1 LALDFLKVKTAD
13 AVVVKAPQLRQQVV
27 EILIAVKVTRQDAEI
42 TADILVESDLRGVD
56 SHGCG
61 NVVGYATRIQ
71 QGTTKAQGDV
81 RVISESPS
89 SALITNDWGLGFAGA
104 HAAMSMAMDK
114 AAETGMGAVT
124 VRDGQHIGM
133 LMYYPLMCVRRDM
146 IGLAMTNGAPCVRP
160 AGGAQAMLGTNPIAF
175 GAPAGEEP
183 PFLYDA
189 ATSVVAMGKIG
200 IARRLGVP
208 LPPGWAADREGD
220 WIKEPPAGRSPN
232 WSLAPVGGDRV
243 RGAHKGYGLSVMV
256 DILCGVLS
264 GGGYS
269 ALCREGDNHTFMLAM
284 DISKYRP
291 IDEFKSMMDD
301 MIRALHATPPEPGTE
316 KVLVAGDPEHET
328 YLERST
334 RGIPLHRSIVDNM
347 RAKAKEVRAP
357 VLI

>member
-1 LALDFLKVKTAD
+1 MALDFLKVKADD
-13 AVVVKAPQLRQQVV
+13 AVVVGPPELRQQVI
-27 EILIAVKVTRQDAEI
+27 EILRAVKVRQRDAEI
-42 TADILVESDLRGVD
+42 TADILLESDLRGVD
-56 SHGCG
+56 SHGSG
-61 NVVGYATRIQ
+61 NVVGYANRIQ
-71 QGTTKAQGDV
+71 KGLTKAQGDV
-81 RVISESPS
+81 RILEESPS
-89 SALITNDWGLGFAGA
+89 SALLTNDWGLGFVGA
-104 HAAMSMAMDK
+104 HTAMTIAMEK
-114 AAETGMGAVT
+114 ASQTGMGAVT
-124 VRDGQHIGM
+124 VRDGTHIGM

-146 IGLAMTNGAPCVRP
+146 IGLAMTNGAPCARP
-160 AGGAQAMLGTNPIAF
+160 AGGAKAMLGTNPIAF

-220 WIKEPPAGRSPN
+220 WIKDPPAGRGDN
-232 WSLAPVGGDRV
+232 WSLAPLGGDRV

-284 DISKYRP
+284 DIGRFRP
-291 IDEFKSMMDD
+291 VEEFKSMMDE
-301 MIRALHATPPEPGTE
+301 MIRALHGTPPEPGTD

-328 YLERST
+328 YRERSKN
-334 RGIPLHRSIVDNM
+334 GIPLHRSIVVNM
-347 RAKAKEVRAP
+347 REKAKELRAR
-357 VLI
+357 VVI